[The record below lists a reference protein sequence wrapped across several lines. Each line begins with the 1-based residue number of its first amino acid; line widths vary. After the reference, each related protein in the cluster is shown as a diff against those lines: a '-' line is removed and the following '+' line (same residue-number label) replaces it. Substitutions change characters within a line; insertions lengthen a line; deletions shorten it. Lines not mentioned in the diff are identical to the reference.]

1 MLPLYIWQIP
11 VSHVMIHLYTFF
23 IYFFAYIRTSI
34 LMYHK
39 VGLELRFVSLFVQLL
54 KEVGFFF
61 LILFH
66 FWRCM
71 ARKQNIRKKNQEL
84 CTN

>member
-1 MLPLYIWQIP
+1 MFPMNRVYKYMLPLYSWQIP
-11 VSHVMIHLYTFF
+11 VSHVMIHLYTFLF
-23 IYFFAYIRTSI
+23 IFFAYIRTSI

-61 LILFH
+61 F
-66 FWRCM
+66 FP
-71 ARKQNIRKKNQEL
+71 KKY
-84 CTN
+84 CHMM